1 MTRKLPVFAVAALV
15 AFIGTASVAGQ
26 ADPLSARLQSGALP
40 VVPVQAVAAGEVLL
54 SVNVSETGT
63 VGAIDV
69 LRSTPPFTAAVVA
82 AVRDWRFAPA
92 LDEQRKPVVSRV
104 LVGAMFGSPSLR
116 VPTVGEPP
124 KDVTPAA
131 TALPM
136 PLTTPIPQYPPNART
151 AGTVL
156 IETLVAPSGKVVAV
170 TAIRP
175 NPPFDEPAMEAAR
188 GWVFR
193 PPQGPGLPPN
203 TYAYLIFSFR
213 QPVVGPSTKP

>member
-1 MTRKLPVFAVAALV
+1 MAALV
-15 AFIGTASVAGQ
+15 AAARAVSGQ
-26 ADPLSARLQSGALP
+26 ADPVAARLQSGGLP
-40 VVPVQAVAAGEVLL
+40 IVPVQAVAAGEVLL
-54 SVNVSETGT
+54 SVTVSPAGS

-69 LRSTPPFTAAVVA
+69 VRTTPPFTDAVIA
-82 AVRDWRFAPA
+82 AVRGWRFTPA
-92 LDEQRKPVVSRV
+92 LDEQRKPMASRV

-136 PLTTPIPQYPPNART
+136 PLTTPMPQFPVNARSG
-151 AGTVL
+151 GTVL
-156 IETLVAPSGKVVAV
+156 IETLVAPSGRVVAV

-188 GWVFR
+188 GWLFR

-203 TYAYLIFSFR
+203 NYAYLIFAFR
-213 QPVVGPSTKP
+213 PPIVGAAPKQ